1 MRFIGRQDSR
11 VMPGSNL
18 NEPRV
23 LRDPVHGYIHITS
36 PVIWRLL
43 DTPEFQRLRRIRQLG
58 GVFQVYHT
66 AEHSRF
72 SHSLGVYE
80 IVRRMTEEVPDIGG
94 SLSRQEKLVVLCAAL
109 LHDVGHGP
117 YSHSFERLSHCSHE
131 QMTMRLILE
140 DTDIHTVLAEADPS
154 LPAQV
159 AAVIQG
165 TCPNP
170 LLCDLISSQLDADR
184 MDYLLRDAYETGTS
198 YGTFDL
204 ERILRCL
211 RVKNGRL
218 CIKESGMH
226 SVEDYIMARYHMYWQ
241 VYLHPV
247 ARAYEVMLQLFFD
260 RYSEVRSQLK
270 IDLLENVFHLSELT
284 CFLVLDD
291 YRLVT
296 GLQQA
301 SVSDDRI
308 LADLADRLLNRRLFD
323 WIEEPDPSQEFQIR
337 RRLEQAGLPTLFYL
351 REDVSGSKV
360 YLPYH
365 EDRAQIRVLCAD
377 GEVRNLSH
385 QSAIVSALDT
395 IKPSVSRRLYFPKEA
410 GLCLQNEAAGGKN
423 D

>member
-1 MRFIGRQDSR
+1 
-11 VMPGSNL
+11 MPGSNL

>member
-1 MRFIGRQDSR
+1 
-11 VMPGSNL
+11 MPGSNL

-159 AAVIQG
+159 VAVIQG

-284 CFLVLDD
+284 CFLELDD
-291 YRLVT
+291 CRLVT

>member
-1 MRFIGRQDSR
+1 
-11 VMPGSNL
+11 MPGSNL

-337 RRLEQAGLPTLFYL
+337 QRLEQAGLPTLFYL

-395 IKPSVSRRLYFPKEA
+395 MKPSVSRRLYFPKEA

>member
-1 MRFIGRQDSR
+1 MRCIGRQDSR

-154 LPAQV
+154 LPAEV

-270 IDLLENVFHLSELT
+270 IDLLENVFRLSELT
-284 CFLVLDD
+284 CFLELDD

-337 RRLEQAGLPTLFYL
+337 QRLEQAGLPTLFYL

-395 IKPSVSRRLYFPKEA
+395 MKPSVSRRLYFPKEA

>member
-1 MRFIGRQDSR
+1 
-11 VMPGSNL
+11 MPGSNL

-270 IDLLENVFHLSELT
+270 IDLLENVFRLSELT
-284 CFLVLDD
+284 CFLELDD
-291 YRLVT
+291 CRLVT

>member
-1 MRFIGRQDSR
+1 MRCIGRQDSR

-337 RRLEQAGLPTLFYL
+337 QRLEQAGLPTLFYL

>member
-109 LHDVGHGP
+109 LHDVGHVP

-284 CFLVLDD
+284 CFLELDD
-291 YRLVT
+291 CRLVT

>member
-1 MRFIGRQDSR
+1 MRCIGRQDRR

-140 DTDIHTVLAEADPS
+140 NTDIHTVLAEADPS

-198 YGTFDL
+198 YGKFDL

-270 IDLLENVFHLSELT
+270 IDLLENVFRLSELT
-284 CFLVLDD
+284 CFLELDD

-337 RRLEQAGLPTLFYL
+337 QRLEQAGLPTLFYL

-395 IKPSVSRRLYFPKEA
+395 MKPSVSRRLYFPKEA